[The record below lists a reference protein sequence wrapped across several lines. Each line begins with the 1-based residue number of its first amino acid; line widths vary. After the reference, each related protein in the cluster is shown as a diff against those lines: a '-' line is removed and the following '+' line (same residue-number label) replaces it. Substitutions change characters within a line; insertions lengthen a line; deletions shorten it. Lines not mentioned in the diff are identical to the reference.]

1 MIKFQELKPGDLVM
15 AEFEG
20 ERVEGVVKDLNR
32 EDKEVCVETPVQ
44 EFWFTTDH
52 LYAIPLD
59 ESQLYKL
66 GFVRHDNED
75 GTVKYMKDSFRILS
89 PKRGDFT

>member
-20 ERVEGVVKDLNR
+20 ERVEGVVKELNK

-44 EFWFTTDH
+44 EFWFTRG
-52 LYAIPLD
+52 A
-59 ESQLYKL
+59 
-66 GFVRHDNED
+66 FVCYP
-75 GTVKYMKDSFRILS
+75 VK
-89 PKRGDFT
+89 